1 MPSLRRGHSDISNA
15 HATPTPST
23 RRGTNRRYTQ
33 EVNARIVVVGL
44 STCAVGMLKALLL
57 SSTANVKRVTLI
69 SEPGTAR
76 APGVVVDEDYPEPF
90 EFEALGLGQRLR
102 VINTRAVAV
111 DAEAKV
117 VQLPDGAVVPYD
129 ILVLAHGL
137 QESAQRDLVTKA
149 GKDLLPDAS
158 DLIDWNSPEVDIV
171 AELTKAPSDM
181 EEEATDLTGF
191 VSLSSDN
198 ASDEL
203 ADAVSK
209 LGDGSVVIVG
219 GGLDAL
225 AAARRLLD
233 LGVAA
238 SSIKIA
244 CENDQLEPLGDQVID
259 RVVQQSME
267 VGVEY
272 GLKFAELVGAD
283 GGALTAARFARPVQQ
298 DDAPAPAPP
307 AEDEVEA
314 WVERPATPPPEV
326 VDLPCGL
333 VVGAS
338 TPAVAADA
346 AALMDYPLTVDAA
359 FKTCDDSIYA
369 AGRHVAGQERY
380 NSLELG
386 ACLAQSLLARLTD
399 SSVEAPDFRKARAVS
414 ATLPGGLFYCRAA
427 LPTVP
432 LDATAL
438 PTGMLGNDEVSCLRP
453 LFFAFS
459 FFRRVPPAACGR
471 STPPPRC
478 LSRRRPP
485 KMSRVIRFTPSRLS
499 YPHAVRLRATCTPSR
514 RQRGVVVLRH
524 PYAIDA
530 TQNSRRRRAAG
541 PGSAREELRRAR
553 AARPRGRKGQVL
565 DPQSRRFG
573 TPVRDHL
580 PRQSAR
586 RAAEPRGGRR
596 PPGGPLKWGLGG
608 LRARRRRRLGRLL
621 ERGLVLGRAARPLPG
636 FT

>member
-1 MPSLRRGHSDISNA
+1 
-15 HATPTPST
+15 
-23 RRGTNRRYTQ
+23 
-33 EVNARIVVVGL
+33 
-44 STCAVGMLKALLL
+44 MLKALLL

-69 SEPGTAR
+69 SEPGISR

-102 VINTRAVAV
+102 VVKARAAAV
-111 DAEAKV
+111 DADAKV
-117 VQLPDGAVVPYD
+117 VQLPDGALVPYD

-158 DLIDWNSPEVDIV
+158 DLADWNSPEVDVV
-171 AELTKAPSDM
+171 AELTKSADTT
-181 EEEATDLTGF
+181 EEEATDLSGF

-198 ASDEL
+198 AAEEL

-209 LGDGSVVIVG
+209 LGDDGDDSVVIVG

-238 SSIKIA
+238 SNIKIA

-259 RVVQQSME
+259 RVVAQSLD
-267 VGVEY
+267 VAVEY
-272 GLKFAELVGAD
+272 GLKFAELVRD
-283 GGALTAARFARPVQQ
+283 EEQSAARFARPVQQ

-307 AEDEVEA
+307 AEDDVEA

-326 VDLPCGL
+326 LCPRPLFVAFSFFRRRRRDDMRRIRLPTQVVDLQCGL

-359 FKTCDDSIYA
+359 FKTYDDSIYA
-369 AGRHVAGQERY
+369 AGRHVAGQERF

-438 PTGMLGNDEVSCLRP
+438 PTGMLGNDEVLWPCPFVFCLRSRYAECAA
-453 LFFAFS
+453 L
-459 FFRRVPPAACGR
+459 PPARESPSRHRRGSSRRPRLCSRRAPACTRCATSPRRGT
-471 STPPPRC
+471 STPSSKSTARDC
-478 LSRRRPP
+478 
-485 KMSRVIRFTPSRLS
+485 
-499 YPHAVRLRATCTPSR
+499 
-514 RQRGVVVLRH
+514 
-524 PYAIDA
+524 
-530 TQNSRRRRAAG
+530 
-541 PGSAREELRRAR
+541 SAR
-553 AARPRGRKGQVL
+553 
-565 DPQSRRFG
+565 SS
-573 TPVRDHL
+573 T
-580 PRQSAR
+580 SAR
-586 RAAEPRGGRR
+586 RPSSRGTS
-596 PPGGPLKWGLGG
+596 PPSSA
-608 LRARRRRRLGRLL
+608 ARRR
-621 ERGLVLGRAARPLPG
+621 
-636 FT
+636 T

>member
-1 MPSLRRGHSDISNA
+1 MFFPGVPFDAPSTPTPSLRRGHSDISNA

-23 RRGTNRRYTQ
+23 RRGTNGRYTQ

-102 VINTRAVAV
+102 VIKARAVAV

-117 VQLPDGAVVPYD
+117 VQLPDGALVPYD

-158 DLIDWNSPEVDIV
+158 DLADWNSPEVDIV
-171 AELTKAPSDM
+171 AELTKSADTT

-238 SSIKIA
+238 SNIKIA

-259 RVVQQSME
+259 RVVAQSLD
-267 VGVEY
+267 VAVEY
-272 GLKFAELVGAD
+272 GLKFAELVRD
-283 GGALTAARFARPVQQ
+283 GGALSAARFARPVQQ

-307 AEDEVEA
+307 QEDDVEA

-369 AGRHVAGQERY
+369 AGRHVAGQERF

-438 PTGMLGNDEVSCLRP
+438 PTGMLGNDEVRGP
-453 LFFAFS
+453 
-459 FFRRVPPAACGR
+459 R
-471 STPPPRC
+471 PPRHRRDPEFTP
-478 LSRRRPP
+478 SPRRRPRLC
-485 KMSRVIRFTPSRLS
+485 SRRAPACTRCATSRPQGTSTPSS
-499 YPHAVRLRATCTPSR
+499 KST
-514 RQRGVVVLRH
+514 
-524 PYAIDA
+524 
-530 TQNSRRRRAAG
+530 
-541 PGSAREELRRAR
+541 ARDSCAR
-553 AARPRGRKGQVL
+553 
-565 DPQSRRFG
+565 SF
-573 TPVRDHL
+573 T
-580 PRQSAR
+580 SAR
-586 RAAEPRGGRR
+586 RPSSRGTSRR
-596 PPGGPLKWGLGG
+596 SSA
-608 LRARRRRRLGRLL
+608 ARRR
-621 ERGLVLGRAARPLPG
+621 
-636 FT
+636 T

>member
-1 MPSLRRGHSDISNA
+1 VIA
-15 HATPTPST
+15 CHA
-23 RRGTNRRYTQ
+23 
-33 EVNARIVVVGL
+33 
-44 STCAVGMLKALLL
+44 
-57 SSTANVKRVTLI
+57 
-69 SEPGTAR
+69 
-76 APGVVVDEDYPEPF
+76 
-90 EFEALGLGQRLR
+90 GLGQRLR
-102 VINTRAVAV
+102 VIKARAVAV

-158 DLIDWNSPEVDIV
+158 DLADWNSPEVDIV

-181 EEEATDLTGF
+181 EEEATDLNGF

-209 LGDGSVVIVG
+209 LGDNAVVIVG

-238 SSIKIA
+238 SNIKIA

-259 RVVQQSME
+259 RVVAQSLE
-267 VGVEY
+267 VSVEY
-272 GLKFAELVGAD
+272 SLKFAELVRD
-283 GGALTAARFARPVQQ
+283 GGALSAARFARPVQP

-307 AEDEVEA
+307 QEDDVEA

-346 AALMDYPLTVDAA
+346 AALVDYPLTVDST

-438 PTGMLGNDEVSCLRP
+438 PTGMLGNDEVCCPR
-453 LFFAFS
+453 
-459 FFRRVPPAACGR
+459 
-471 STPPPRC
+471 PPRH
-478 LSRRRPP
+478 RRDPE
-485 KMSRVIRFTPSRLS
+485 FTPSPQAQALLEKS
-499 YPHAVRLRATCTPSR
+499 SGVHALRDLAAARDKYSILKVDGSGLLCEIIYLGKAPVEPR
-514 RQRGVVVLRH
+514 NLAAVVGRQEAHLNGAWAAYERGVVDDWVAFLREDWCSAVRHDRFQGLHDALAKMIREDEFGRDLIQQLVGEADAGRDAEAIRQLREKAVGVGGGNLPEKTRKLLEGAVLG
-524 PYAIDA
+524 Y
-530 TQNSRRRRAAG
+530 
-541 PGSAREELRRAR
+541 LRKN
-553 AARPRGRKGQVL
+553 RGL
-565 DPQSRRFG
+565 
-573 TPVRDHL
+573 L
-580 PRQSAR
+580 PRFSLAER
-586 RAAEPRGGRR
+586 EAA
-596 PPGGPLKWGLGG
+596 
-608 LRARRRRRLGRLL
+608 A
-621 ERGLVLGRAARPLPG
+621 
-636 FT
+636 

>member
-1 MPSLRRGHSDISNA
+1 
-15 HATPTPST
+15 
-23 RRGTNRRYTQ
+23 
-33 EVNARIVVVGL
+33 
-44 STCAVGMLKALLL
+44 MLKALLL

-69 SEPGTAR
+69 SEPGISR
-76 APGVVVDEDYPEPF
+76 ASGVVVDEDYPEPF

-102 VINTRAVAV
+102 VVKARAVAV

-117 VQLPDGAVVPYD
+117 VQLPDGALVPYD

-158 DLIDWNSPEVDIV
+158 DLADWNSPEVDIV
-171 AELTKAPSDM
+171 AELTKSADTT
-181 EEEATDLTGF
+181 EEEATDLSGF

-238 SSIKIA
+238 SHIKIA

-259 RVVQQSME
+259 RVVAQSLD
-267 VGVEY
+267 VAVEY
-272 GLKFAELVGAD
+272 GLKFAELVRD
-283 GGALTAARFARPVQQ
+283 GGALSAARFARPVQQ

-307 AEDEVEA
+307 QEDDVEA

-438 PTGMLGNDEVSCLRP
+438 PTGMLGNDEVRGPRPFLFAPSVLLFRLRER
-453 LFFAFS
+453 AD
-459 FFRRVPPAACGR
+459 
-471 STPPPRC
+471 
-478 LSRRRPP
+478 
-485 KMSRVIRFTPSRLS
+485 RLLAVTL
-499 YPHAVRLRATCTPSR
+499 HAV
-514 RQRGVVVLRH
+514 
-524 PYAIDA
+524 
-530 TQNSRRRRAAG
+530 AAG

-553 AARPRGRKGQVL
+553 AARPRGRAGQVL
-565 DPQSRRFG
+565 DPQGRRLG
-573 TPVRDHL
+573 TIVRDHL
-580 PRQSAR
+580 PRQGAR
-586 RAAEPRGGRR
+586 RAAEPRGRRR
-596 PPGGPLKWGLGG
+596 PAGGAPERRVGG
-608 LRARRRRRLGRLL
+608 VRARRRRRLGCVPA
-621 ERGLVLGRAARPLPG
+621 RGLVLGRAARPLPG

>member
-1 MPSLRRGHSDISNA
+1 
-15 HATPTPST
+15 
-23 RRGTNRRYTQ
+23 
-33 EVNARIVVVGL
+33 VNARIVVVGL

-69 SEPGTAR
+69 SEPGISR
-76 APGVVVDEDYPEPF
+76 ASGVVVDEDYPEPF

-102 VINTRAVAV
+102 VIKARAVAV

-117 VQLPDGAVVPYD
+117 VQLPDGAFVPYD

-158 DLIDWNSPEVDIV
+158 DLADWNSPEVDIV

-238 SSIKIA
+238 TSIKIA

-259 RVVQQSME
+259 RVVAQSLD
-267 VGVEY
+267 VAVEY
-272 GLKFAELVGAD
+272 GLKFAELVRD

-298 DDAPAPAPP
+298 QDDAPAPAPP
-307 AEDEVEA
+307 QEDDVEA

-346 AALMDYPLTVDAA
+346 AALMDYPLTVDAT
-359 FKTCDDSIYA
+359 FKTYDDSIYA
-369 AGRHVAGQERY
+369 AGRHVAQ
-380 NSLELG
+380 G
-386 ACLAQSLLARLTD
+386 AGRVGDAAGRALL
-399 SSVEAPDFRKARAVS
+399 
-414 ATLPGGLFYCRAA
+414 LPGGAAHRAGGCDRAA
-427 LPTVP
+427 DG
-432 LDATAL
+432 DAGQRRGAR
-438 PTGMLGNDEVSCLRP
+438 S
-453 LFFAFS
+453 AS
-459 FFRRVPPAACGR
+459 FF
-471 STPPPRC
+471 
-478 LSRRRPP
+478 L
-485 KMSRVIRFTPSRLS
+485 PSR
-499 YPHAVRLRATCTPSR
+499 
-514 RQRGVVVLRH
+514 
-524 PYAIDA
+524 
-530 TQNSRRRRAAG
+530 
-541 PGSAREELRRAR
+541 
-553 AARPRGRKGQVL
+553 
-565 DPQSRRFG
+565 
-573 TPVRDHL
+573 
-580 PRQSAR
+580 
-586 RAAEPRGGRR
+586 
-596 PPGGPLKWGLGG
+596 
-608 LRARRRRRLGRLL
+608 
-621 ERGLVLGRAARPLPG
+621 
-636 FT
+636 